1 MSEANE
7 SGAVSEAKAS
17 DGPGHRRVVIEADGA
32 SRGNPGPAAY
42 GAVLRDADTGEVI
55 AEDGTAIGVATNNV
69 AEYSG
74 LVAGLR
80 MAGELA
86 PGAEIECR
94 LDSKLVVEQMAGR
107 WKIKHP
113 DLRPLAAEATRLAPS
128 GTAYTWVPRERNRH
142 ADRLANEA
150 LDGKREG
157 VTVARGLDELGP
169 RGAEGDSLIEEIES
183 PEERP
188 TRGWA
193 APGGEP
199 TTLVLVRHG
208 VTPHT
213 VEKRFS
219 GGLDSA
225 NPGLSDEGRDQV
237 RATAE
242 WLAPLASRVDAV
254 IASPV
259 RRTLES
265 AEIVAAVLDKEVR
278 VEPGFA
284 EMEFGAWDGMTF
296 LEVAE
301 RHPDE
306 LDAWLG
312 SLDVPPGGGESFRVV
327 EKRVLDGLQR
337 LLDGHAG
344 KTVVVVS
351 HVTPIKTLVAHAV
364 DAPLE
369 SVFRME
375 LSPAS
380 VSVVSFFLGG
390 KDGTEQR
397 ASLRMFNA
405 LPPGNDAFSDDQRW

>member
-1 MSEANE
+1 MS
-7 SGAVSEAKAS
+7 V
-17 DGPGHRRVVIEADGA
+17 DGLEQDRRRVVVEADGG

-42 GAVLRDADTGEVI
+42 GAVLKDAVTGEVI

-74 LVAGLR
+74 LIAGLR
-80 MAGELA
+80 MAAELV
-86 PGAEIECR
+86 PDAEIEVR
-94 LDSKLVVEQMAGR
+94 LDSKLVVEQMSGR

-113 DLRPLAAEATRLAPS
+113 DMVPLAAEATRLAPPD
-128 GTAYTWVPRERNRH
+128 TTYTWVPREQNSH

-150 LDGKREG
+150 LDGIRSG
-157 VTVARGLDELGP
+157 VTLGGGLSDPEP
-169 RGAEGDSLIEEIES
+169 DSLIEELES
-183 PEERP
+183 PAEAP
-188 TRGWA
+188 ASIQAQTRGWSA
-193 APGGEP
+193 STSTP

-208 VTPHT
+208 VTVHT
-213 VEKRFS
+213 AEKRFS
-219 GGLDSA
+219 GGLASA
-225 NPGLSDEGRDQV
+225 NPGLSDEGRAQV

-242 WLAPLASRVDAV
+242 WLAPLAERVDAV
-254 IASPV
+254 VASPV

-265 AEIVAAVLDKEVR
+265 AEILAEVLGKAVE

-284 EMEFGAWDGMTF
+284 EMEFGRWDGLTF
-296 LEVAE
+296 TEVAE
-301 RHPDE
+301 RFKDD

-312 SLDVPPGGGESFRVV
+312 SLDVAAGGGESFRTV
-327 EKRVLDGLQR
+327 EQRVLEGLQRVLDA
-337 LLDGHAG
+337 HAG

-380 VSVVSFFLGG
+380 VTVVSFFLGG
-390 KDGTEQR
+390 RDGTEPR
-397 ASLRMFNA
+397 ASMRMYNA
-405 LPPGNDAFSDDQRW
+405 LPPGNDAFASGVRW